1 MMYGQENKQPEP
13 QNHQSSIQK
22 TFPSSFGS
30 FYLSQGFRQKG
41 IVSNDCGPT
50 SVAMIIN
57 IILTQESVKDLSLRK
72 ENIIYQTRFHFW
84 DRLPG
89 TFPNVGGATTP
100 WGIVTAFNQWMLKL
114 GLPWK
119 AERISGA
126 SRHTIFEKIVS
137 GKYISALKIW
147 KNGGAHWVNIIDF
160 SAEDNMVFTLDPN
173 PYLVH
178 LPPNRRVQKES
189 WEKFSSDWQR
199 RKVWSSLLGIHKEII
214 VYSRDL

>member
-1 MMYGQENKQPEP
+1 MLDKQTHNQEQ
-13 QNHQSSIQK
+13 QSSIQK
-22 TFPSSFGS
+22 TFPSSFGK
-30 FYLSQGFRQKG
+30 FYMSQGFYQKG
-41 IVSNDCGPT
+41 IVSNECGPT

-57 IILTQESVKDLSLRK
+57 IILHQENVRELSLRK

-84 DRLPG
+84 DRLP
-89 TFPNVGGATTP
+89 TKMPAIGGATTP
-100 WGIVTAFNQWMLKL
+100 WGIVTAFNQWMSKL

-119 AERISGA
+119 AERISDA
-126 SRHTIFEKIVS
+126 SRHTIIEKIVS

-147 KNGGAHWVNIIDF
+147 KKGGAHWVNIIDF

-178 LPPNRRVQKES
+178 LPANRRVQKES

-199 RKVWSSLLGIHKEII
+199 RKAWSMLLGIHKEII

>member
-1 MMYGQENKQPEP
+1 MMRDNQIPNQEQPP
-13 QNHQSSIQK
+13 SIQK
-22 TFPSSFGS
+22 TFPSSYGH
-30 FYLSQGFRQKG
+30 FYMSQGFRPKG
-41 IVSNDCGPT
+41 VVSNDCGPT

-57 IILTQESVKDLSLRK
+57 IILAQENVQDLSLRK
-72 ENIIYQTRFHFW
+72 ENIIYQTRFRFW
-84 DRLPG
+84 DRLPVKV
-89 TFPNVGGATTP
+89 PSIGGATTP
-100 WGIVTAFNQWMLKL
+100 WGITAAFNQWMSKL

-126 SRHTIFEKIVS
+126 SRHTIIEKIVS

-178 LPPNRRVQKES
+178 LPANRRVQKEP

-199 RKVWSSLLGIHKEII
+199 RKAWSVLLGIHKEII